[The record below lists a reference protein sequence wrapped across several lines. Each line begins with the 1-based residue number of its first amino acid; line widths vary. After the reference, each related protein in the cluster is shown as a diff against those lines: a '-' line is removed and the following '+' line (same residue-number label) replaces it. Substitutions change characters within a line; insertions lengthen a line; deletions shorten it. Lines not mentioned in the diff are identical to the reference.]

1 MTLKLEDGNFC
12 NSPKNLNITG
22 IVRGVGNRIEIGDVE
37 VDSQLSLVIFGNNNN
52 IKIGNVIGLKKSHIR
67 LGVRES
73 TLANNCNIQI
83 GNNFSS
89 ESDFRILMYNHSSN
103 LTIGDDCMISNTV
116 TIRLGERPHLIFDKE
131 TGEYLDLE
139 GNVNIGNK
147 VWVGEGCYIT
157 KKVSISDGSI
167 VGANS
172 VVTRKFD
179 KNNVVIAGNPA
190 KVVKESVKWE
200 RNKSKLLNYPK
211 DSKYKI
217 SYDKYEEKHK
227 YEEK

>member
-1 MTLKLEDGNFC
+1 MTLKLQNGNFC
-12 NSPKNLNITG
+12 NSPKNVTITG
-22 IVRGVGNRIEIGDVE
+22 TVYGQNNHIEVGDSEI
-37 VDSQLSLVIFGNNNN
+37 DSQLSLVIFGNNNT
-52 IKIGNVIGLKKSHIR
+52 IKIGDVIGVKNSHIR
-67 LGVRES
+67 IGVRES

-89 ESDFRILMYNHSSN
+89 ESDFRILMYNHSSS
-103 LTIGDDCMISNTV
+103 LKIGDDCMISNNV
-116 TIRLGERPHLIFDKE
+116 TIRLGERPHLIFDNI

-139 GNVNIGNK
+139 GNVNIGNT
-147 VWVGEGCYIT
+147 VWVSEGCYIT

-190 KVVKESVKWE
+190 KIVKENVKWE
-200 RNKSKLLNYPK
+200 RNKAKLLDYPE

>member
-1 MTLKLEDGNFC
+1 MTLKLQNGNFC
-12 NSPKNLNITG
+12 NSPKNVTITG
-22 IVRGVGNRIEIGDVE
+22 TVYGQNNHIEVGDSEI
-37 VDSQLSLVIFGNNNN
+37 DSQLSLVIFGNNNT
-52 IKIGNVIGLKKSHIR
+52 IKIGNVIGVKNSHIR
-67 LGVRES
+67 IGVRES

-89 ESDFRILMYNHSSN
+89 ELDFRILIYNHSSN
-103 LTIGDDCMISNTV
+103 LKIGDDCMISNTV
-116 TIRLGERPHLIFDKE
+116 TIRLGERPHLIFDNI

-190 KVVKESVKWE
+190 KIVKENVKWE
-200 RNKSKLLNYPK
+200 RNKAKLLDYPE

-217 SYDKYEEKHK
+217 SYNQYEEKHK